1 MAFGLDISDRSVELA
16 ALLKRKGRVAL
27 SHVARVELPPGIVTQ
42 GVIAEPDRLVQA
54 LATLVRSAFGPKFGK
69 LQAGVSIPE
78 TLTYSKTF
86 SLPSSLSPELATKA
100 VALEAQDVF
109 PVSVPNTVQALLPLS
124 RQGETQEVFYA
135 AVEKPN
141 ARAYRDVVLR
151 AGIQPLFL
159 DAESMALARSLV
171 APTEQ
176 EPAIIA
182 DIGARTTLI
191 TVVDRGG
198 IRFSSN
204 VASGGDALN
213 AAIEHRLNVSLS
225 QAEAMRRKAGFDPG
239 IDDGRLFL
247 IMEHPMGEIIDD
259 IRRTLAFYAKRT
271 GRPVRK
277 VILAGG
283 TSLTPGIRDYVASN
297 FSDIEVVAGDP
308 LRDID
313 ASLVPQSE
321 TLKRSG
327 LVFSAAV
334 GLALRAAG
342 VRDKPGVNLMP
353 DQRQR
358 GQGLQG
364 VFSGIGNA
372 FASLTSMVTRKK
384 PQPKKRASKAA
395 DEPAVTMPEPAAP
408 AAPEPVRMQI
418 EAPAPSEPPAPE
430 PVLAAPE
437 PTPVSPPKKAAKPAP
452 ALAPQPEAADSAL
465 DVMGGLASIPTTPEP
480 AFELPKPTPK
490 PAGSGSDDLDY
501 GHGIGDI
508 LGSVEEIDATKPP
521 ESDDDVLG
529 PDDAKAASRRS
540 IESILSKTP
549 APRRGLLHRPPAPAF
564 VNRPKLR
571 IPWVLLLVVVLF
583 LAAAGGIFMFVKKNG
598 VPKPPSFI
606 VNLFSKK
613 DAAPA
618 APAPP
623 PSGAS
628 GEAPATASVVVM
640 LAANTNGAGDKP
652 VVATRI
658 IETDVTAKDTFPATG
673 ETSATAGKASGI
685 ATIVNTTSKPYT
697 FVATTRL
704 LSKDGV
710 LFRMKSGSP
719 IPANGEVK
727 VAVAADQPG
736 PAGDIGPTTF
746 TIPGLPPSVQ
756 KDIYAKSDV
765 AMTGGGGKGKGVS
778 ADDIDNAKAALTE
791 KLKKEAEANF
801 GVMIADGEKLVA
813 DLVTPSELS
822 ADAPKVGTAAEKFTL
837 TLSLRF
843 RAMLVPEKAIGPLL
857 EKAMS
862 DALPAGLN
870 PVDYALGTPLYIV
883 QAYPTPEQAEIR
895 IEAPIVKQ

>member
-1 MAFGLDISDRSVELA
+1 MPFGLDISDRSVELA

-27 SHVARVELPPGIVTQ
+27 THVARVELPPGVITQ
-42 GVIAEPDRLVQA
+42 GVIVEPDRLVQA
-54 LATLVRSAFGPKFGK
+54 LASLVSSAFGPKHGK
-69 LQAGVSIPE
+69 LQAGISIPE
-78 TLTYSKTF
+78 VLTYSKTF
-86 SLPSSLSPELATKA
+86 SLPASLSPELATKA

-109 PVSVPNTVQALLPLS
+109 PVSVPNTVQALTPLS
-124 RQGETQEVFYA
+124 RQNETQDVFYA

-141 ARAYRDVVLR
+141 ARAYRDAVLR

-159 DAESMALARSLV
+159 DAESMALARALV
-171 APTEQ
+171 ESAEQ
-176 EPAIIA
+176 ELVLVA
-182 DIGARTTLI
+182 DIGARTTMI
-191 TVVDRGG
+191 MVVDRGG

-225 QAEAMRRKAGFDPG
+225 QAEALRRKAGFDPG

-247 IMEHPMGEIIDD
+247 IMEHPMGEIIED
-259 IRRTLAFYAKRT
+259 IRRTIAFYETRA
-271 GRPVRK
+271 GRGIRK
-277 VILAGG
+277 IILAGG
-283 TSLTPGIRDYVASN
+283 TSLTPGIREYVASN
-297 FSDIEVVAGDP
+297 FSDIEVVTGDP

-327 LVFSAAV
+327 LVFSAAI

-342 VRDKPGVNLMP
+342 VRDKPGLNLMP
-353 DQRQR
+353 DQRQHGR
-358 GQGLQG
+358 RLQG
-364 VFSGIGNA
+364 IFNRIGNA

-384 PQPKKRASKAA
+384 PQPKKRTSKAA
-395 DEPAVTMPEPAAP
+395 AEEPAVAAP

-418 EAPAPSEPPAPE
+418 EAPAAMPE
-430 PVLAAPE
+430 PAAPAAPE
-437 PTPVSPPKKAAKPAP
+437 PQPAPVEPPKKAAKAAPAP
-452 ALAPQPEAADSAL
+452 VPKTESADSAL
-465 DVMGGLASIPTTPEP
+465 DVMGGLASIAPTPEP
-480 AFELPKPTPK
+480 AYELPKPSPK
-490 PAGSGSDDLDY
+490 PASSGSDDLDY

-508 LGSVEEIDATKPP
+508 LGSVEEIDASKPP
-521 ESDDDVLG
+521 ESDDAVLG

-549 APRRGLLHRPPAPAF
+549 APRRGLLRRPPAPAF

-571 IPWVLLLVVVLF
+571 IPWVLLLVVALF
-583 LAAAGGIFMFVKKNG
+583 LTAAGGIFMFVKKNG

-606 VNLFSKK
+606 VNLFTKK

-618 APAPP
+618 APSPAPA
-623 PSGAS
+623 GAP
-628 GEAPATASVVVM
+628 GEAPATASVVVL
-640 LAANTNGAGDKP
+640 LAADAKAAGDKP

-658 IETDVTAKDTFPATG
+658 IETDVSAKDTFPATG
-673 ETSATAGKASGI
+673 ETSSAAGKSSGYAI
-685 ATIVNTTSKPYT
+685 IVNTTSKAYA

-710 LFRMKSGSP
+710 LFRMKAGSP

-727 VAVAADQPG
+727 VAVAADQAG

-746 TIPGLPPSVQ
+746 TIPGLPPFLQ
-756 KDIYAKSDV
+756 KDIYAKSET

-778 ADDIDNAKAALTE
+778 AEDIAAAKATLTE
-791 KLKKEAEANF
+791 KLKKEAQDNF
-801 GVMIADGEKLVA
+801 GVMVAEGEKLVA
-813 DLVTPSELS
+813 DLITPSELS
-822 ADAPKVGTAAEKFTL
+822 VNAPKAGTAGEKFTM
-837 TLSLRF
+837 TLNLRF

-857 EKAMS
+857 EKAMT

-870 PVDYALGTPLYIV
+870 PVDYALGAPLYIV
-883 QAYPTPEQAEIR
+883 QAYPTPEQAEVR